1 MIVVLIPA
9 RGRPE
14 CLAKYLRSLARTAA
28 NPKQV
33 IARVALD
40 ADDVSFQRWKKL
52 NLKIRVTFTLR
63 HRENVPQK
71 VNFEAKNE
79 MWGYPYPS
87 DVLLIGNDDFVMETP
102 GWDEIISRWHAAN
115 PFTCLCINDG
125 HDRPGPIASITCQ
138 TKNLL
143 GYFCHP
149 AYWHYFPDTDLADV
163 FNRADRLYYAKD
175 VVCRHDHPIFGGP
188 SDDQY
193 EERKRSCWEHDEAE
207 FARQADRRAA
217 DAAKLRAVAGV

>member
-14 CLAKYLRSLARTAA
+14 RLLGFLQSLDRTAT
-28 NPKQV
+28 NPG
-33 IARVALD
+33 
-40 ADDVSFQRWKKL
+40 
-52 NLKIRVTFTLR
+52 KIRVEIAIDKDDETLSGWQCYEALR
-63 HRENVPQK
+63 LNVLVSCRDYLPVPQK
-71 VNFEAKNE
+71 VNCLTALVPGDET
-79 MWGYPYPS
+79 
-87 DVLLIGNDDFVMETP
+87 VLLIGNDDFVMETP

-125 HDRPGPIASITCQ
+125 HDRPGPIASITRQ

-149 AYWHYFPDTDLADV
+149 SYWHYFPDTDLADV

-188 SDDQY
+188 SDAQY